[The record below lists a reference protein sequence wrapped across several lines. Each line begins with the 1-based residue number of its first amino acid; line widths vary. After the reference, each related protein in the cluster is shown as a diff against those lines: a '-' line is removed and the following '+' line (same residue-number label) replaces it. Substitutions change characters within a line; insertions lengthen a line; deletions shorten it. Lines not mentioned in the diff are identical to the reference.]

1 MHTCARAAVLEN
13 SIDAVSLRLAVG
25 VLGLILLL
33 CYYVAPRRRSRHVLP
48 DGFVPTVAVSLF
60 GGRAGLAVLAAS
72 GGPGISVVG
81 PGWYLS
87 GALVALVM
95 AATFALQLNRTLLRR
110 ARG

>member
-1 MHTCARAAVLEN
+1 MSNEVQVLLASVTAAQPALASGRVRA
-13 SIDAVSLRLAVG
+13 
-25 VLGLILLL
+25 
-33 CYYVAPRRRSRHVLP
+33 
-48 DGFVPTVAVSLF
+48 
-60 GGRAGLAVLAAS
+60 LAVLAAS

-95 AATFALQLNRTLLRR
+95 AAAFALQLNRALLRR

>member
-1 MHTCARAAVLEN
+1 
-13 SIDAVSLRLAVG
+13 
-25 VLGLILLL
+25 
-33 CYYVAPRRRSRHVLP
+33 VLP
-48 DGFVPTVAVSLF
+48 DGFVPTIAVSLF
-60 GGRAGLAVLAAS
+60 GVAGAGLAVLAAS

-95 AATFALQLNRTLLRR
+95 AAAFALQLNRALLRR